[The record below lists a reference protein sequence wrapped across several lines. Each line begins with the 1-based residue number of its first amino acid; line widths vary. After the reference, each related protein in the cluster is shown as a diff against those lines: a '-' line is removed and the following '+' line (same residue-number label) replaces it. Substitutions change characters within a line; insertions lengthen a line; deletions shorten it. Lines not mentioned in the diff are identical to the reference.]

1 MSSRIDNVGGIV
13 LNRVFRPVKAAEK
26 ATVTSHSRT
35 KPVRISAGADGKQG
49 AKASQAQAPD
59 LSRLNESR
67 KPDSGVSETLGI
79 QDLNARFYVDK
90 RVNRRVVQLR
100 DAESQKL
107 IRQVPTAESLDRIA
121 KLRSFAGKNLDL
133 KI

>member
-1 MSSRIDNVGGIV
+1 MSSRIDNDGGIV
-13 LNRVFRPVKAAEK
+13 LNRVFRPAKAAENE
-26 ATVTSHSRT
+26 TVASRPR
-35 KPVRISAGADGKQG
+35 PVRVPAGADGKQS
-49 AKASQAQAPD
+49 AKAGQTQAPD
-59 LSRLNESR
+59 LSGLNESR
-67 KPDSGVSETLGI
+67 RPDLGVNETLGI

-121 KLRSFAGKNLDL
+121 KLRNFAGKNLDL